1 MKPEKLVMS
10 AFGSYADVVE
20 IDFIKFKEQ
29 GLFLIAG
36 DTGAGKTTIF
46 DAIIFSLYGET
57 SGEYK
62 DSSMLRSQYAKPET
76 PTFVELIFAFQNK
89 RWKVTRNPKYER
101 PAKRGDKMTR
111 EQANAELLCLDEV
124 SFSEDMGSADEMDA
138 SGMMK
143 ASNGK
148 GTSGILV
155 SGYGNVT
162 NYITELL
169 GVTKEQYS
177 QIAMIAQGDF
187 MKLLMASTKQRTE
200 IFREIF
206 HTKLYQSWQ
215 ERLKT
220 ESKALHDAYD
230 DSVKSIVQ
238 YTDGILCK
246 PKSDFFYRIEN
257 MKSQQNRKESGIF
270 VEEWKIILEKLLEED
285 KKEQETIN
293 STLCKLNEEIQEK
306 QLQKNNLELKEKR
319 RKEYTEKQK
328 EQTDVTEKFSQAEEA
343 LQKAQ
348 KDGEELERLTVEI
361 AQADETIKKWEN
373 LERLQ
378 EEKRKT
384 EQLKNAEDSTISETE
399 AKLSRLHLLMEEQ
412 EKELAG
418 IGNPELEQV
427 QLQGKLDK
435 VKSRQVICRELLSLG
450 ELFEK
455 NQQFYQK
462 AKKHYTEMHGKY
474 LEKERNHM
482 QAEELFFRE
491 QAGLLAE
498 SLVTG
503 MPCPVCGSVEHPSP
517 AKASEHAPS
526 REELNAQKHQI
537 QKLFQEVDACSKK
550 VAVEQEKLHGTI
562 SQIRQTARKL
572 EEDISLEN
580 TLVEDTL
587 EENVL
592 SGNITIENIIKE
604 ESGKEDIC
612 AIVLDMHP
620 VQEQFDLLEKSIYS
634 IQNEL
639 CKLKEKQERKQQL
652 EKQLPENRKNQE
664 VYKNAMHVSETKV
677 AGMKAKL
684 EELQLQI
691 EEGRSRVEGESK
703 VEWQSILEGKILR
716 KTQIEQAL
724 MQAKENQAFYRD
736 KEKQLLGIMKVL
748 KEQIEELP
756 DGNLEE
762 SISVL
767 NDLFEKREALTKE
780 KENVGHRLLTN
791 SRILEN
797 IEKRA
802 SVMKEAED
810 KWLMVKSLS
819 NTANGNVSGK
829 DKIYL
834 ETYVQ
839 MTYFDR
845 IIARA
850 NSRFFV
856 MSSGQYDL
864 VRSECGSDQRQNSGF
879 ELNVMDHYSNTLRSV
894 KTLSGGESFL
904 AALCLALGLADE
916 IQQSA
921 GGNALDA
928 MFIDE
933 GFGTL
938 DEEALNHALKAL
950 ADLSDGNRM
959 VGIISHVEALR
970 EKIEKQIVV
979 EKHGVMGSSIRFVG

>member
-1 MKPEKLVMS
+1 MKPEKLVIS

-20 IDFIKFKEQ
+20 IDFKEFKEQ

-46 DAIIFSLYGET
+46 DAVIFALYGET

-62 DSSMLRSQYAKPET
+62 ESSMLRSQYAKPET
-76 PTFVELIFAFQNK
+76 PTFVELIFVYQNK

-111 EQANAELLCLDEV
+111 EQANAELLCLD
-124 SFSEDMGSADEMDA
+124 A
-138 SGMMK
+138 SG
-143 ASNGK
+143 
-148 GTSGILV
+148 IIV

-162 NYITELL
+162 NYVTELL

-215 ERLKT
+215 DRLKT

-230 DSVKSIVQ
+230 DSVKSIMQ

-246 PKSDFFYRIEN
+246 PESDSSYTIEN

-270 VEEWKIILEKLLEED
+270 VEEWKNILEKLLEED
-285 KKEQETIN
+285 KKEQEIIN
-293 STLCKLNEEIQEK
+293 STLCKLNDEIQEK
-306 QLQKNNLELKEKR
+306 QLRRNHLELKEKR
-319 RKEYTEKQK
+319 KKEYTEKQK
-328 EQTDVTEKFSQAEEA
+328 EQADVTEKLSQAEEA
-343 LQKAQ
+343 FQKAQ
-348 KDGEELERLTVEI
+348 RDGEELEQLTVEI

-384 EQLKNAEDSTISETE
+384 EQLKNVEHSIISETE
-399 AKLSRLHLLMEEQ
+399 QKLSRLQLLMEEQ
-412 EKELAG
+412 EKELSG

-435 VKSRQVICRELLSLG
+435 VKSRQTICRELLSLG

-455 NQQFYQK
+455 NQQAYQK
-462 AKKHYTEMHGKY
+462 AKEHYTEMQGEY

-503 MPCPVCGSVEHPSP
+503 MPCPVCGSIEHPCP
-517 AKASEHAPS
+517 ARASEHAPS
-526 REELNAQKHQI
+526 REELNAQKQQI
-537 QKLFQEVDACSKK
+537 QQLFREVDACSKK

-562 SQIRQTARKL
+562 GQIRQTARKL
-572 EEDISLEN
+572 EENISVES
-580 TLVEDTL
+580 TLI
-587 EENVL
+587 ENVL
-592 SGNITIENIIKE
+592 EESISIGNISIENIIKE
-604 ESGKEDIC
+604 ASEKEASEKEASGKEDIC
-612 AIVLDMHP
+612 RIILDMDP
-620 VQEQFDLLEKSIYS
+620 VQEQFNLLEKSIYS

-652 EKQLPENRKNQE
+652 EKLLPENRKNQE
-664 VYKNAMHVSETKV
+664 GYKNAIHVSETK
-677 AGMKAKL
+677 AAAMKAKL
-684 EELQLQI
+684 EALLLRI
-691 EEGRSRVEGESK
+691 EEGKSLVEGESK
-703 VEWQSILEGKILR
+703 AEWQSILEGKILR
-716 KTQIEQAL
+716 KTQMEQAL
-724 MQAKENQAFYRD
+724 KQAKENQAFYRD

-748 KEQIEELP
+748 KEQLEELP

-762 SISVL
+762 SISIL
-767 NDLFEKREALTKE
+767 NDLFEKREVLTKE

-791 SRILEN
+791 TRVLEN

>member
-1 MKPEKLVMS
+1 MKPEKLVIS

-20 IDFIKFKEQ
+20 IDFKEFKEQ

-46 DAIIFSLYGET
+46 DAVIFALYGET

-62 DSSMLRSQYAKPET
+62 ESSMLRSQYAKPET
-76 PTFVELIFAFQNK
+76 PTFVELIFVYQNK

-111 EQANAELLCLDEV
+111 EQANAELLCLD
-124 SFSEDMGSADEMDA
+124 A
-138 SGMMK
+138 SG
-143 ASNGK
+143 
-148 GTSGILV
+148 IIV

-162 NYITELL
+162 NYVTELL

-215 ERLKT
+215 DRLKT

-230 DSVKSIVQ
+230 DSVKSIMQ

-246 PKSDFFYRIEN
+246 PESDSSYTIEN

-270 VEEWKIILEKLLEED
+270 VEEWKNILEKLLEED
-285 KKEQETIN
+285 KKEQEIIN
-293 STLCKLNEEIQEK
+293 STLCKLNDEIQEK
-306 QLQKNNLELKEKR
+306 QLRRNHLELKEKR
-319 RKEYTEKQK
+319 KKEYTEKQK
-328 EQTDVTEKFSQAEEA
+328 EQADVTEKLSQAEEA
-343 LQKAQ
+343 FQKAQ
-348 KDGEELERLTVEI
+348 RDGEELEQLTVEI

-384 EQLKNAEDSTISETE
+384 EQLKNVEHSIISETE
-399 AKLSRLHLLMEEQ
+399 QKLSRLQLLMEEQ
-412 EKELAG
+412 EKELSG

-435 VKSRQVICRELLSLG
+435 VKSRQIICRELLSLG

-455 NQQFYQK
+455 NQQAYQK
-462 AKKHYTEMHGKY
+462 AKEHYTEMHGEY

-503 MPCPVCGSVEHPSP
+503 MPCPVCGSIEHPCP
-517 AKASEHAPS
+517 ARASEHAPS
-526 REELNAQKHQI
+526 REELNAQKQQI
-537 QKLFQEVDACSKK
+537 QQLFREVDACSKK

-562 SQIRQTARKL
+562 GQIRQTARKL
-572 EEDISLEN
+572 EENISVES
-580 TLVEDTL
+580 TLI
-587 EENVL
+587 ENVL
-592 SGNITIENIIKE
+592 EESISIGNISIENIIKE
-604 ESGKEDIC
+604 EAEKEASGKEASEKEASGKEDIC
-612 AIVLDMHP
+612 RIILDMDP
-620 VQEQFDLLEKSIYS
+620 VQEQFNLLEKSIYS

-652 EKQLPENRKNQE
+652 EKLLPENRKNQE
-664 VYKNAMHVSETKV
+664 GYKNAIHVSETK
-677 AGMKAKL
+677 AAAMKAKL
-684 EELQLQI
+684 EELLLRI
-691 EEGRSRVEGESK
+691 EEGKSLVEGESK
-703 VEWQSILEGKILR
+703 AEWQSILEGKILR
-716 KTQIEQAL
+716 KTQMEQAL
-724 MQAKENQAFYRD
+724 KQAKENQAFYRD

-748 KEQIEELP
+748 KEQLEELP

-762 SISVL
+762 SISIL
-767 NDLFEKREALTKE
+767 NDLFEKREVLTKE

-791 SRILEN
+791 SRVLEN

-864 VRSECGSDQRQNSGF
+864 VRSECGSNQRQNSGF

-938 DEEALNHALKAL
+938 DEDALNHALKAL

>member
-1 MKPEKLVMS
+1 
-10 AFGSYADVVE
+10 
-20 IDFIKFKEQ
+20 
-29 GLFLIAG
+29 
-36 DTGAGKTTIF
+36 
-46 DAIIFSLYGET
+46 
-57 SGEYK
+57 
-62 DSSMLRSQYAKPET
+62 MLRSQYAKPET
-76 PTFVELIFAFQNK
+76 PTFVELIFVYQNK

-111 EQANAELLCLDEV
+111 EQANAELLCLD
-124 SFSEDMGSADEMDA
+124 A
-138 SGMMK
+138 SG
-143 ASNGK
+143 
-148 GTSGILV
+148 IIV

-162 NYITELL
+162 NYVTELL

-215 ERLKT
+215 DRLKT

-230 DSVKSIVQ
+230 DSVKSIMQ

-246 PKSDFFYRIEN
+246 PESDSSYTIEN
-257 MKSQQNRKESGIF
+257 MKSQQKRKESGIF
-270 VEEWKIILEKLLEED
+270 VEEWKNILEKLLEED

-293 STLCKLNEEIQEK
+293 STLCKLNDEIQEK
-306 QLQKNNLELKEKR
+306 QLRRNHLELKEKR
-319 RKEYTEKQK
+319 KKEYTEKQK
-328 EQTDVTEKFSQAEEA
+328 EQADVTEKLSQAEEA
-343 LQKAQ
+343 FQKAQ
-348 KDGEELERLTVEI
+348 RDGEELEQLTVEI

-384 EQLKNAEDSTISETE
+384 EQLKNVEHSIISETE
-399 AKLSRLHLLMEEQ
+399 QKLSRLQLLMEEQ
-412 EKELAG
+412 EKELSG

-435 VKSRQVICRELLSLG
+435 VKSRQIICRELLSLG

-455 NQQFYQK
+455 NQQAYQK
-462 AKKHYTEMHGKY
+462 AKEHYTEMQGEY

-503 MPCPVCGSVEHPSP
+503 MPCPVCGSIEHPCP
-517 AKASEHAPS
+517 ARASEHAPS
-526 REELNAQKHQI
+526 REELNAQKQQI
-537 QKLFQEVDACSKK
+537 QQLFREVDACSKK

-562 SQIRQTARKL
+562 GQIRQTARKL
-572 EEDISLEN
+572 EENISVES
-580 TLVEDTL
+580 TLIEDVL
-587 EENVL
+587 EE
-592 SGNITIENIIKE
+592 SISIGNISIENIIKE
-604 ESGKEDIC
+604 ASEKEASEKEASGKEDIC
-612 AIVLDMHP
+612 RIILDMDP
-620 VQEQFDLLEKSIYS
+620 VQEQFNLLEKSIYS

-652 EKQLPENRKNQE
+652 EKQQPENRKNQE
-664 VYKNAMHVSETKV
+664 VYKNALHVSETKV
-677 AGMKAKL
+677 AAMKAKL
-684 EELQLQI
+684 EELQFQI
-691 EEGRSRVEGESK
+691 EEGRSRIEGESK
-703 VEWQSILEGKILR
+703 AEWQSILEGKILR
-716 KTQIEQAL
+716 KTRMEQAL
-724 MQAKENQAFYRD
+724 KQAKENQAFYRD

-748 KEQIEELP
+748 KEQLEELP

-762 SISVL
+762 SISIL
-767 NDLFEKREALTKE
+767 NDLFEKREAFTKE

-791 SRILEN
+791 SRVLEN

-938 DEEALNHALKAL
+938 DEDALNHALKAL

>member
-1 MKPEKLVMS
+1 MKPEKLVIS

-20 IDFIKFKEQ
+20 IDFKEFKEQ

-46 DAIIFSLYGET
+46 DAVIFALYGET

-62 DSSMLRSQYAKPET
+62 ESSMLRSQYAKPET
-76 PTFVELIFAFQNK
+76 PTFVELIFVYQNK

-111 EQANAELLCLDEV
+111 EQANAELLCLD
-124 SFSEDMGSADEMDA
+124 A
-138 SGMMK
+138 SG
-143 ASNGK
+143 
-148 GTSGILV
+148 IIV

-162 NYITELL
+162 NYVTELL

-215 ERLKT
+215 DRLKT

-230 DSVKSIVQ
+230 DSVKSIMQ

-246 PKSDFFYRIEN
+246 PESDSSYTIEN

-270 VEEWKIILEKLLEED
+270 VEEWKNILEKLLEED
-285 KKEQETIN
+285 KKEQEIIN
-293 STLCKLNEEIQEK
+293 STLCKLNDEIQEK
-306 QLQKNNLELKEKR
+306 QLRRNHLELKEKR
-319 RKEYTEKQK
+319 KKEYTEKQK
-328 EQTDVTEKFSQAEEA
+328 EQADVTEKLSQAEEA
-343 LQKAQ
+343 FQKAQ
-348 KDGEELERLTVEI
+348 RDGEELEQLTVEI

-384 EQLKNAEDSTISETE
+384 EQLKNVEHSIISETE
-399 AKLSRLHLLMEEQ
+399 QKLSRLQLLMEEQ
-412 EKELAG
+412 EKELSG

-435 VKSRQVICRELLSLG
+435 VKSRQIICRELLSLG

-455 NQQFYQK
+455 NQQAYQK
-462 AKKHYTEMHGKY
+462 AKEHYTEMQGEY

-503 MPCPVCGSVEHPSP
+503 MPCPVCGSIEHPCP
-517 AKASEHAPS
+517 ARASEHAPS
-526 REELNAQKHQI
+526 REELNAQKQQI
-537 QKLFQEVDACSKK
+537 QQLFREVDACSKK

-562 SQIRQTARKL
+562 GQIRQTARKL
-572 EEDISLEN
+572 EENISVES
-580 TLVEDTL
+580 TLI
-587 EENVL
+587 ENVL
-592 SGNITIENIIKE
+592 EESISIGNISIENIIKE
-604 ESGKEDIC
+604 ASEKEASGKEDIC
-612 AIVLDMHP
+612 RIILDMDP
-620 VQEQFDLLEKSIYS
+620 VQEQFNLLEKSIYS

-652 EKQLPENRKNQE
+652 EKLLPENRKNQE
-664 VYKNAMHVSETKV
+664 GYKNAIHVSETKV
-677 AGMKAKL
+677 AAMKAKL
-684 EELQLQI
+684 EELQFQI
-691 EEGRSRVEGESK
+691 EEGRSRIEGESK
-703 VEWQSILEGKILR
+703 AEWQSILEGKILR
-716 KTQIEQAL
+716 KTQMEQAL
-724 MQAKENQAFYRD
+724 KQAKENQAFYRD

-748 KEQIEELP
+748 KEQLEELP

-762 SISVL
+762 SISIL
-767 NDLFEKREALTKE
+767 NDLFEKREVLTKE

-791 SRILEN
+791 TRVLEN

-938 DEEALNHALKAL
+938 DEDALNHALKAL

>member
-20 IDFIKFKEQ
+20 IDFKNWKEH
-29 GLFLIAG
+29 GLFLITG

-46 DAIIFSLYGET
+46 DAIIFALYGET

-62 DSSMLRSQYAKPET
+62 ESNMLRSQYAKPET
-76 PTFVELIFAFQNK
+76 PTFVELTFTYQNK
-89 RWKVTRNPKYER
+89 RWKLIRNPKYER

-111 EQANAELLCLDEV
+111 EQANADLISLDEM
-124 SFSEDMGSADEMDA
+124 SGFGGMEIADEKAA
-138 SGMMK
+138 SGIIV
-143 ASNGK
+143 
-148 GTSGILV
+148 T
-155 SGYGNVT
+155 GYGNVT
-162 NYITELL
+162 SYITNLL
-169 GVTKEQYS
+169 GLTKNQYS

-187 MKLLMASTKQRTE
+187 MKLLMASTKQRTD

-206 HTKLYQSWQ
+206 HTKLYQNWQ
-215 ERLKT
+215 DRLKT
-220 ESKALHDAYD
+220 ESKELHDAYD
-230 DSVKSIVQ
+230 DCVKSIAQ

-246 PKSDFFYRIEN
+246 SESNSFYIIEN

-270 VEEWKIILEKLLEED
+270 VEEWKTVLEKLIEED
-285 KKEQETIN
+285 KKEQETIHL
-293 STLCKLNEEIQEK
+293 TLCKLEEEIQEK
-306 QLQKNNLELKEKR
+306 QQQKNNFELKEKR
-319 RKEYTEKQK
+319 QKEYLEKQRELADITEKL
-328 EQTDVTEKFSQAEEA
+328 SRAEEA
-343 LQKAQ
+343 LQRAQ
-348 KDGEELERLTVEI
+348 KDGEELEQLTVEI

-384 EQLKNAEDSTISETE
+384 ELLESTEDSNLLETKQ
-399 AKLSRLHLLMEEQ
+399 KLLRLQVLVDEQ
-412 EKELAG
+412 EKELSG

-427 QLQGKLDK
+427 QLQGKLEK
-435 VKSRQVICRELLSLG
+435 LRNSQSTCKELLNLG
-450 ELFEK
+450 AL
-455 NQQFYQK
+455 
-462 AKKHYTEMHGKY
+462 
-474 LEKERNHM
+474 LEKMQQTYETAKTQYADKQRAYQEREKSHI

-503 MPCPVCGSVEHPSP
+503 KPCPVCGSLEHPCP

-526 REELNAQKHQI
+526 REELNAQKKQI
-537 QKLFQEVDACSKK
+537 QQMFQEVDRFSK
-550 VAVEQEKLHGTI
+550 AVTVEKEKLSGTI
-562 SQIRQTARKL
+562 SQIRQTAQKL
-572 EEDISLEN
+572 EENISL
-580 TLVEDTL
+580 DSAFD
-587 EENVL
+587 ENV
-592 SGNITIENIIKE
+592 I
-604 ESGKEDIC
+604 
-612 AIVLDMHP
+612 DMQP
-620 VQEQFDLLEKSIYS
+620 VQKQFDLLEQRIYS
-634 IQNEL
+634 IQNTL
-639 CKLKEKQERKQQL
+639 CKLKEKVEIKRQL
-652 EKQLPENRKNQE
+652 ERELPENRKNQE
-664 VYKNAMHVSETKV
+664 TCQNAMHVSETRL
-677 AGMKAKL
+677 AAMKAKI

-691 EEGRSRVEGESK
+691 EEGKSRVAGESK
-703 VEWQSILEGKILR
+703 EEWQSLLGEKKRR
-716 KTQIEQAL
+716 KTQMEQAL
-724 MQAKENQAFYRD
+724 KQAKENQALCRD
-736 KEKQLLGIMKVL
+736 KEKQLSGILKIL

-756 DGNLEE
+756 EGNPEE
-762 SISVL
+762 LVPIL
-767 NDLFEKREALTKE
+767 DNLFEQRDILTKE
-780 KENVGHRLLTN
+780 KENAGHRLLTN
-791 SRILEN
+791 KRIWEN

-802 SVMKEAED
+802 SVMKEAEN

-879 ELNVMDHYSNTLRSV
+879 ELNVKDHYSNTIRSV
-894 KTLSGGESFL
+894 RTLSGGESFL

-916 IQQSA
+916 IQQAA

-938 DEEALNHALKAL
+938 DDEALNHALRAL
-950 ADLSDGNRM
+950 SDLSDGNRL

-970 EKIEKQIVV
+970 EKIEKQIIV
-979 EKHGVMGSSIRFVG
+979 EKHGVMGSSVRFMG

>member
-1 MKPEKLVMS
+1 MKPEKLVIS

-20 IDFIKFKEQ
+20 IDFKEFKEQ

-46 DAIIFSLYGET
+46 DAVIFALYGET

-62 DSSMLRSQYAKPET
+62 ESSMLRSQYAKPET
-76 PTFVELIFAFQNK
+76 PTFVELIFVYQNK

-111 EQANAELLCLDEV
+111 EQANAELLCLD
-124 SFSEDMGSADEMDA
+124 A
-138 SGMMK
+138 SG
-143 ASNGK
+143 
-148 GTSGILV
+148 IIV

-162 NYITELL
+162 NYVAELL

-215 ERLKT
+215 DRLKT

-230 DSVKSIVQ
+230 DSVKSIMQ

-246 PKSDFFYRIEN
+246 PESDSSYTIEN

-270 VEEWKIILEKLLEED
+270 VEEWKNILEKLLEED
-285 KKEQETIN
+285 KKEQEIIN
-293 STLCKLNEEIQEK
+293 STLCKLNDEIQEK
-306 QLQKNNLELKEKR
+306 QLRRNHLELKEKR
-319 RKEYTEKQK
+319 KKEYTEKQK
-328 EQTDVTEKFSQAEEA
+328 EQADVTEKLSQAEEA
-343 LQKAQ
+343 FQKAQ
-348 KDGEELERLTVEI
+348 RDGEELEQLTVEI

-384 EQLKNAEDSTISETE
+384 EQLKNVEHSIISETE
-399 AKLSRLHLLMEEQ
+399 QKLSRLQLLMEEQ
-412 EKELAG
+412 EKELSG

-435 VKSRQVICRELLSLG
+435 VKSRQIICRELLSLG

-455 NQQFYQK
+455 NQQAYQK
-462 AKKHYTEMHGKY
+462 AKEHYTEMQGEY

-503 MPCPVCGSVEHPSP
+503 MPCPVCGSIEHPCP
-517 AKASEHAPS
+517 ARASEHAPS
-526 REELNAQKHQI
+526 REELNAQKQQI
-537 QKLFQEVDACSKK
+537 QQLFREVDACSKK

-562 SQIRQTARKL
+562 GQIRQTARKL
-572 EEDISLEN
+572 EENISVES
-580 TLVEDTL
+580 TLI
-587 EENVL
+587 ENVL
-592 SGNITIENIIKE
+592 EESISIGNISIENIIKE
-604 ESGKEDIC
+604 ASEKEASEKEASGKEDIC
-612 AIVLDMHP
+612 RIILDMDP
-620 VQEQFDLLEKSIYS
+620 VQEQFNLLEKSIYS

-652 EKQLPENRKNQE
+652 EKQQPENRKNQE
-664 VYKNAMHVSETKV
+664 VYKNALHVSETKV
-677 AGMKAKL
+677 AAMKAKL
-684 EELQLQI
+684 EELQFQI
-691 EEGRSRVEGESK
+691 EEGRSRIEGESK
-703 VEWQSILEGKILR
+703 AEWQSILEGKILR
-716 KTQIEQAL
+716 KTQMEQAL
-724 MQAKENQAFYRD
+724 KQAKENQAFYRD

-748 KEQIEELP
+748 KEQLEELP

-762 SISVL
+762 SISIL
-767 NDLFEKREALTKE
+767 NDLFEKREVLTKE

-791 SRILEN
+791 SRVLEN

>member
-1 MKPEKLVMS
+1 MKPEKLVIS

-20 IDFIKFKEQ
+20 IDFKEFKEQ

-46 DAIIFSLYGET
+46 DAVIFALYGET

-62 DSSMLRSQYAKPET
+62 ESSMLRSQYAKPET
-76 PTFVELIFAFQNK
+76 PTFVELIFVYQNK

-111 EQANAELLCLDEV
+111 EQANAELLCLD
-124 SFSEDMGSADEMDA
+124 A
-138 SGMMK
+138 SG
-143 ASNGK
+143 
-148 GTSGILV
+148 IIV

-162 NYITELL
+162 NYVTELL

-215 ERLKT
+215 DRLKT

-230 DSVKSIVQ
+230 DSVKSIMQ

-246 PKSDFFYRIEN
+246 PESDSSYTIEN
-257 MKSQQNRKESGIF
+257 MKSQQKRKESGIF
-270 VEEWKIILEKLLEED
+270 VEEWKNILEKLLEED

-293 STLCKLNEEIQEK
+293 STLCKLNDEIQEK
-306 QLQKNNLELKEKR
+306 QLRRNHLELKEKR
-319 RKEYTEKQK
+319 KKEYTEKQK
-328 EQTDVTEKFSQAEEA
+328 EQADVTEKLSQAEEA
-343 LQKAQ
+343 FQKAQ
-348 KDGEELERLTVEI
+348 RDGEELEQLTVEI

-384 EQLKNAEDSTISETE
+384 EQLKNVEHSIISETE
-399 AKLSRLHLLMEEQ
+399 QKLSRLQLLMEEQ
-412 EKELAG
+412 EKELSG

-435 VKSRQVICRELLSLG
+435 VKSRQTICRELLSLG

-455 NQQFYQK
+455 NQQAYQK
-462 AKKHYTEMHGKY
+462 AKEHYTEMQGEY

-503 MPCPVCGSVEHPSP
+503 MPCPVCGSIEHPCP
-517 AKASEHAPS
+517 ARASEHAPS
-526 REELNAQKHQI
+526 REELNAQKQQI
-537 QKLFQEVDACSKK
+537 QQLFREVDACSKK

-562 SQIRQTARKL
+562 GQIRQTARKL
-572 EEDISLEN
+572 EENISVES
-580 TLVEDTL
+580 TLI
-587 EENVL
+587 ENVL
-592 SGNITIENIIKE
+592 EESISIGNISIENIIKE
-604 ESGKEDIC
+604 ASEKEASGKEASEKEASGKEDIC
-612 AIVLDMHP
+612 RIILDMDP
-620 VQEQFDLLEKSIYS
+620 VQEQFNLLEKSIYS
-634 IQNEL
+634 IQKEL

-652 EKQLPENRKNQE
+652 EKQQPENRKNQE
-664 VYKNAMHVSETKV
+664 VYKNAIHVSETK
-677 AGMKAKL
+677 AAAMKAKL
-684 EELQLQI
+684 EALLLRI
-691 EEGRSRVEGESK
+691 EEGKSLVEGESK
-703 VEWQSILEGKILR
+703 AEWQSILEGKILR
-716 KTQIEQAL
+716 KTRMEQAL
-724 MQAKENQAFYRD
+724 KQAKENQAFYRD

-762 SISVL
+762 SISIL
-767 NDLFEKREALTKE
+767 NDLFEKREVLTKE

-791 SRILEN
+791 SRVLEN

>member
-1 MKPEKLVMS
+1 M
-10 AFGSYADVVE
+10 
-20 IDFIKFKEQ
+20 
-29 GLFLIAG
+29 
-36 DTGAGKTTIF
+36 
-46 DAIIFSLYGET
+46 
-57 SGEYK
+57 
-62 DSSMLRSQYAKPET
+62 
-76 PTFVELIFAFQNK
+76 
-89 RWKVTRNPKYER
+89 
-101 PAKRGDKMTR
+101 
-111 EQANAELLCLDEV
+111 
-124 SFSEDMGSADEMDA
+124 
-138 SGMMK
+138 
-143 ASNGK
+143 
-148 GTSGILV
+148 
-155 SGYGNVT
+155 
-162 NYITELL
+162 
-169 GVTKEQYS
+169 
-177 QIAMIAQGDF
+177 
-187 MKLLMASTKQRTE
+187 
-200 IFREIF
+200 
-206 HTKLYQSWQ
+206 
-215 ERLKT
+215 
-220 ESKALHDAYD
+220 
-230 DSVKSIVQ
+230 
-238 YTDGILCK
+238 
-246 PKSDFFYRIEN
+246 
-257 MKSQQNRKESGIF
+257 
-270 VEEWKIILEKLLEED
+270 LEED
-285 KKEQETIN
+285 KKEQEIIN
-293 STLCKLNEEIQEK
+293 STLCKLNDEIQEK
-306 QLQKNNLELKEKR
+306 QLRRNHLELKEKR
-319 RKEYTEKQK
+319 KKEYTEKQK
-328 EQTDVTEKFSQAEEA
+328 EQADVTEKLFQAEEA
-343 LQKAQ
+343 FQKAQ
-348 KDGEELERLTVEI
+348 RDGEELEQLTVEI

-384 EQLKNAEDSTISETE
+384 EQLKNVEHSIISETE
-399 AKLSRLHLLMEEQ
+399 QKLSRLQLLMEEQ
-412 EKELAG
+412 EKELSG

-435 VKSRQVICRELLSLG
+435 VKSRQTICRELLSLG

-455 NQQFYQK
+455 NQQAYQK
-462 AKKHYTEMHGKY
+462 AKEHYTEMQGEY

-503 MPCPVCGSVEHPSP
+503 MPCPVCGSIEHPCP
-517 AKASEHAPS
+517 ARASEHAPS
-526 REELNAQKHQI
+526 REELNAQKQQI
-537 QKLFQEVDACSKK
+537 QQLFWEVDACSKK

-562 SQIRQTARKL
+562 GQIRQTARKL
-572 EEDISLEN
+572 EENISVES
-580 TLVEDTL
+580 TLI
-587 EENVL
+587 ENVL
-592 SGNITIENIIKE
+592 EESISIGNISIENIIKE
-604 ESGKEDIC
+604 EAEKEASGKEDIC
-612 AIVLDMHP
+612 RIILDMDP
-620 VQEQFDLLEKSIYS
+620 VQEQFNLLEKSIYS

-652 EKQLPENRKNQE
+652 EKLLPENRKNQE
-664 VYKNAMHVSETKV
+664 GYKNAIHVSEPKV
-677 AGMKAKL
+677 AAMKAKL
-684 EELQLQI
+684 EELLLRI
-691 EEGRSRVEGESK
+691 EEGKSLVEGESK
-703 VEWQSILEGKILR
+703 AEWQSILEGKILR
-716 KTQIEQAL
+716 KTRMEQAL
-724 MQAKENQAFYRD
+724 KQAKENQAFYRD

-748 KEQIEELP
+748 KEQLEELP

-762 SISVL
+762 SISIL
-767 NDLFEKREALTKE
+767 NDLFEKREVLTKE

-791 SRILEN
+791 SRVLEN

-938 DEEALNHALKAL
+938 DEDALNHALKAL

>member
-1 MKPEKLVMS
+1 MKPEKLVIS

-20 IDFIKFKEQ
+20 IDFKEFKGQ

-46 DAIIFSLYGET
+46 DAVIFALYGET

-62 DSSMLRSQYAKPET
+62 ESSMLRSQYAKPET
-76 PTFVELIFAFQNK
+76 PTFVELIFVYQNK

-111 EQANAELLCLDEV
+111 EQANAELLCLD
-124 SFSEDMGSADEMDA
+124 A
-138 SGMMK
+138 SG
-143 ASNGK
+143 
-148 GTSGILV
+148 IIV

-162 NYITELL
+162 NYVTELL
-169 GVTKEQYS
+169 GVTREQYS

-215 ERLKT
+215 DRLKT

-246 PKSDFFYRIEN
+246 PESNSFYTIEN

-270 VEEWKIILEKLLEED
+270 VEEWKNILEKLLEED

-293 STLCKLNEEIQEK
+293 STLCKLNDEIQEK
-306 QLQKNNLELKEKR
+306 QLRRNHLELKEKR
-319 RKEYTEKQK
+319 KKEYTEKQK
-328 EQTDVTEKFSQAEEA
+328 EQADVTEKLSQVEEA
-343 LQKAQ
+343 FQKAQ
-348 KDGEELERLTVEI
+348 SDGEELEQLTVEI

-384 EQLKNAEDSTISETE
+384 EQLKNVEHSIISETE
-399 AKLSRLHLLMEEQ
+399 QKLSRLQLLMEEQ
-412 EKELAG
+412 EKELSG

-435 VKSRQVICRELLSLG
+435 VKSRQIICRELLSLG

-455 NQQFYQK
+455 NQQAYQK
-462 AKKHYTEMHGKY
+462 AKEHYTEMQGEY

-503 MPCPVCGSVEHPSP
+503 MPCPVCGSIEHPCP
-517 AKASEHAPS
+517 ARASEHAPS
-526 REELNAQKHQI
+526 REELNAQKQQI
-537 QKLFQEVDACSKK
+537 QQLFREVDACSKK

-562 SQIRQTARKL
+562 GQIRQTARKL
-572 EEDISLEN
+572 EENISVES
-580 TLVEDTL
+580 TLI
-587 EENVL
+587 ENVL
-592 SGNITIENIIKE
+592 EESISIGNISKENIIKE
-604 ESGKEDIC
+604 ASENEASENEESGKEASGKKDIC
-612 AIVLDMHP
+612 RIILDMDP
-620 VQEQFDLLEKSIYS
+620 VQEQFNLLEKSIYS

-652 EKQLPENRKNQE
+652 EKQQPENRKNQE
-664 VYKNAMHVSETKV
+664 VYKNALHVSETKL
-677 AGMKAKL
+677 AAMKAKL
-684 EELQLQI
+684 EELLLRI
-691 EEGRSRVEGESK
+691 EEGKSLVEGESK
-703 VEWQSILEGKILR
+703 AEWQSILEGKILR
-716 KTQIEQAL
+716 KTQMEQAL
-724 MQAKENQAFYRD
+724 KQAKENQAFYRD

-762 SISVL
+762 SISIL
-767 NDLFEKREALTKE
+767 NDLFEKREVLTKE

-791 SRILEN
+791 SRVLEN

>member
-1 MKPEKLVMS
+1 MKPEKLVIS

-20 IDFIKFKEQ
+20 IDFKEFKEQ

-46 DAIIFSLYGET
+46 DAIIFALYGET

-76 PTFVELIFAFQNK
+76 PTFVELIFAYQNK

-111 EQANAELLCLDEV
+111 EQANAELLCLD
-124 SFSEDMGSADEMDA
+124 A
-138 SGMMK
+138 SG
-143 ASNGK
+143 
-148 GTSGILV
+148 IIV

-162 NYITELL
+162 NYVTELL

-215 ERLKT
+215 DRLKT

-230 DSVKSIVQ
+230 DSVKSIMQ

-246 PKSDFFYRIEN
+246 PESDSSYTIEN

-270 VEEWKIILEKLLEED
+270 VEEWKNILEKLLEED
-285 KKEQETIN
+285 KKEQEIIN
-293 STLCKLNEEIQEK
+293 STLCKLNDEIQEK
-306 QLQKNNLELKEKR
+306 QLRRNHLELKEKR
-319 RKEYTEKQK
+319 KKEYTEKQK
-328 EQTDVTEKFSQAEEA
+328 EQADVTEKLSQAEEA
-343 LQKAQ
+343 FQKAQ
-348 KDGEELERLTVEI
+348 RDGEELEQLTVEI

-384 EQLKNAEDSTISETE
+384 EQLKNVEHSIISETE
-399 AKLSRLHLLMEEQ
+399 QKLSRLQLLMEEQ
-412 EKELAG
+412 EKELSG

-435 VKSRQVICRELLSLG
+435 VKSRQIICRELLSLG

-455 NQQFYQK
+455 NQQAYQK
-462 AKKHYTEMHGKY
+462 AKEHYTEMQGEY

-503 MPCPVCGSVEHPSP
+503 MPCPVCGSIEHPCP
-517 AKASEHAPS
+517 ARASEHAPS
-526 REELNAQKHQI
+526 REELNAQKQQI
-537 QKLFQEVDACSKK
+537 QQLFREVDACSKK

-562 SQIRQTARKL
+562 GQIRQTARKL
-572 EEDISLEN
+572 EENISVES
-580 TLVEDTL
+580 TLI
-587 EENVL
+587 ENVL
-592 SGNITIENIIKE
+592 EESISIGNISIENIIKE
-604 ESGKEDIC
+604 EAEKEASGKEASGKEDIC
-612 AIVLDMHP
+612 RIILDMDP
-620 VQEQFDLLEKSIYS
+620 VQEQFNLLEKSIYS
-634 IQNEL
+634 IQKEL

-652 EKQLPENRKNQE
+652 EKLLPENRKNQE
-664 VYKNAMHVSETKV
+664 GYKNAIHVSETKV
-677 AGMKAKL
+677 AAMKAKL
-684 EELQLQI
+684 EELLLRI
-691 EEGRSRVEGESK
+691 EEGKSLVEGESK
-703 VEWQSILEGKILR
+703 AEWQSILEGKILR
-716 KTQIEQAL
+716 KTQMEQAL
-724 MQAKENQAFYRD
+724 KQAKENQAFYRD

-762 SISVL
+762 SISIL
-767 NDLFEKREALTKE
+767 NDLFEKREVLTKE

-791 SRILEN
+791 TRVLEN

>member
-1 MKPEKLVMS
+1 MKPEKLVIS

-20 IDFIKFKEQ
+20 IDFKEFKEQ

-46 DAIIFSLYGET
+46 DAVIFALYGET

-62 DSSMLRSQYAKPET
+62 ESSMLRSQYAKPET
-76 PTFVELIFAFQNK
+76 PTFVELIFVYQNK

-111 EQANAELLCLDEV
+111 EQANAELLCLD
-124 SFSEDMGSADEMDA
+124 
-138 SGMMK
+138 
-143 ASNGK
+143 
-148 GTSGILV
+148 TSGILV

-215 ERLKT
+215 DRLKT

-230 DSVKSIVQ
+230 DSVKSIMQ

-246 PKSDFFYRIEN
+246 PESDYFITIEN
-257 MKSQQNRKESGIF
+257 MMSQQSRKESGIF
-270 VEEWKIILEKLLEED
+270 VEEWQNILEKLLEED

-306 QLQKNNLELKEKR
+306 QLRKNSLELKEKR
-319 RKEYTEKQK
+319 KKEYTEKQK
-328 EQTDVTEKFSQAEEA
+328 EQTDIAEKLSRAEET

-384 EQLKNAEDSTISETE
+384 EQLKNVEHSIISETE
-399 AKLSRLHLLMEEQ
+399 QKLSRLQLLMEEQ
-412 EKELAG
+412 EKELSG

-435 VKSRQVICRELLSLG
+435 VKSRQIICRELLSLG

-455 NQQFYQK
+455 NQQAYQK
-462 AKKHYTEMHGKY
+462 AKEHYTEMQGEY

-503 MPCPVCGSVEHPSP
+503 MPCPVCGSIEHPCP
-517 AKASEHAPS
+517 ARASEHAPS
-526 REELNAQKHQI
+526 REELNAQKQQI
-537 QKLFQEVDACSKK
+537 QQLFREVDACSKK

-562 SQIRQTARKL
+562 GQIRQTARKL
-572 EEDISLEN
+572 EENISVES
-580 TLVEDTL
+580 TLI
-587 EENVL
+587 ENVL
-592 SGNITIENIIKE
+592 EESISIGNISIENIIKE
-604 ESGKEDIC
+604 ASEKEASEKEASGKEDIC
-612 AIVLDMHP
+612 RIILDMDP
-620 VQEQFDLLEKSIYS
+620 VQEQFNLLEKSIYS

-639 CKLKEKQERKQQL
+639 CKLKERQERKQQL
-652 EKQLPENRKNQE
+652 EKLLPENRKNQE
-664 VYKNAMHVSETKV
+664 GYKNAIHVSETKV
-677 AGMKAKL
+677 AAMKAKL
-684 EELQLQI
+684 EELLLRI
-691 EEGRSRVEGESK
+691 EEGKSLVEGESK
-703 VEWQSILEGKILR
+703 AEWQSILEGKILR
-716 KTQIEQAL
+716 KTQMEQAL
-724 MQAKENQAFYRD
+724 KQAKENQAFYRD

-762 SISVL
+762 SISIL
-767 NDLFEKREALTKE
+767 NDLFEKREVLTKE

-791 SRILEN
+791 SRVLEN

-938 DEEALNHALKAL
+938 DEDALNHALKAL

>member
-1 MKPEKLVMS
+1 MKPEKLVIS

-20 IDFIKFKEQ
+20 IDFKEFKEQ

-46 DAIIFSLYGET
+46 DAVIFALYGET

-62 DSSMLRSQYAKPET
+62 ESSMLRSQYAKPET
-76 PTFVELIFAFQNK
+76 PTFVELIFAYQNK

-111 EQANAELLCLDEV
+111 EQANAELLCLD
-124 SFSEDMGSADEMDA
+124 
-138 SGMMK
+138 
-143 ASNGK
+143 
-148 GTSGILV
+148 TSGILV

-215 ERLKT
+215 DGLKT
-220 ESKALHDAYD
+220 ESKVLHDAYD

-246 PKSDFFYRIEN
+246 PESDSFYRIEN
-257 MKSQQNRKESGIF
+257 MKSQQSRKESGIF
-270 VEEWKIILEKLLEED
+270 VEEWQNILEKLLEED

-306 QLQKNNLELKEKR
+306 QLRKNSLELKEKR
-319 RKEYTEKQK
+319 KKEYTEKQK
-328 EQTDVTEKFSQAEEA
+328 EQTDIAEKLSRAEET

-384 EQLKNAEDSTISETE
+384 EQLKNAEDSIISDTE
-399 AKLSRLHLLMEEQ
+399 EKLSRLQILIEEQ
-412 EKELAG
+412 EKELSG

-435 VKSRQVICRELLSLG
+435 VRSRQVTCRELLSLG

-455 NQQFYQK
+455 NQQSYQK
-462 AKKHYTEMHGKY
+462 AKEHYTEMHGKY
-474 LEKERNHM
+474 LEKERDHM

-503 MPCPVCGSVEHPSP
+503 MPCPVCGSIEHPCP
-517 AKASEHAPS
+517 ARASEHAPS
-526 REELNAQKHQI
+526 REELNAQKQQI
-537 QKLFQEVDACSKK
+537 QQLFQEVDACSKK

-562 SQIRQTARKL
+562 DQIRQTARKL
-572 EEDISLEN
+572 EENISVES
-580 TLVEDTL
+580 TLI
-587 EENVL
+587 ENVL
-592 SGNITIENIIKE
+592 EESISIGNISKENIIKE
-604 ESGKEDIC
+604 ASENEASENEASGKKDIC
-612 AIVLDMHP
+612 RIILDMDP
-620 VQEQFDLLEKSIYS
+620 VQEQFNLLEKSIYS
-634 IQNEL
+634 IQKEL

-652 EKQLPENRKNQE
+652 EKLLPENRKNQE
-664 VYKNAMHVSETKV
+664 GYKNAIHVSETKV
-677 AGMKAKL
+677 AAMKAKL
-684 EELQLQI
+684 EELLLRI
-691 EEGRSRVEGESK
+691 EEGKSLVEGESK
-703 VEWQSILEGKILR
+703 AEWQSILEGKILR
-716 KTQIEQAL
+716 KTQMEQAL
-724 MQAKENQAFYRD
+724 KQAKENQAFYRD

-762 SISVL
+762 SISIL
-767 NDLFEKREALTKE
+767 NDLFEKREVLTKE

-791 SRILEN
+791 SRVLEN

>member
-1 MKPEKLVMS
+1 MKPEKLVIS

-20 IDFIKFKEQ
+20 IDFKEFKEQ

-46 DAIIFSLYGET
+46 DAVIFALYGET

-62 DSSMLRSQYAKPET
+62 ESSMLRSQYAKPET
-76 PTFVELIFAFQNK
+76 PTFVELIFVYQNK

-111 EQANAELLCLDEV
+111 AQANAELLCLD
-124 SFSEDMGSADEMDA
+124 A
-138 SGMMK
+138 SG
-143 ASNGK
+143 
-148 GTSGILV
+148 IIV

-162 NYITELL
+162 NYVTELL

-215 ERLKT
+215 DRLKT

-230 DSVKSIVQ
+230 DSVKSIMQ

-246 PKSDFFYRIEN
+246 PESDSSYTIEN

-270 VEEWKIILEKLLEED
+270 VEEWKNILEKLLEED
-285 KKEQETIN
+285 KKEQEIIN
-293 STLCKLNEEIQEK
+293 STLCKLNDEIQEK
-306 QLQKNNLELKEKR
+306 QLRRNHLELKEKR
-319 RKEYTEKQK
+319 KKEYTEKQK
-328 EQTDVTEKFSQAEEA
+328 EQADVTEKLSQAEEA
-343 LQKAQ
+343 FQKAQ
-348 KDGEELERLTVEI
+348 RDGEELEQLTVEI

-384 EQLKNAEDSTISETE
+384 EQLKNVEHSIISETE
-399 AKLSRLHLLMEEQ
+399 QKLSRLQLLMEEQ
-412 EKELAG
+412 EKELSG

-435 VKSRQVICRELLSLG
+435 VKSRQIICRELLSLG

-455 NQQFYQK
+455 NQQAYQK
-462 AKKHYTEMHGKY
+462 AKEHYTEMQGEY

-503 MPCPVCGSVEHPSP
+503 MPCPVCGSIEHPCP
-517 AKASEHAPS
+517 ARASEHAPS
-526 REELNAQKHQI
+526 REELNAQKQQI
-537 QKLFQEVDACSKK
+537 QQLFREVDACSKK

-562 SQIRQTARKL
+562 GQIRQTARKL
-572 EEDISLEN
+572 EENISVES
-580 TLVEDTL
+580 TLI
-587 EENVL
+587 ENVL
-592 SGNITIENIIKE
+592 EESISIGNISIENIIKE
-604 ESGKEDIC
+604 ASEKEASEKEASGKEDIC
-612 AIVLDMHP
+612 RIILDMDP
-620 VQEQFDLLEKSIYS
+620 VQEQFNLLEKSIYS

-652 EKQLPENRKNQE
+652 EKQQPENRKNQE
-664 VYKNAMHVSETKV
+664 VYKNALHVSETKV
-677 AGMKAKL
+677 AAMKAKL
-684 EELQLQI
+684 EELQFQI
-691 EEGRSRVEGESK
+691 EEGRSRIEGESK
-703 VEWQSILEGKILR
+703 AEWQSILEGKILR
-716 KTQIEQAL
+716 KTQMEQAL
-724 MQAKENQAFYRD
+724 KQAKENQAFYRD

-748 KEQIEELP
+748 KEQLEELP

-762 SISVL
+762 SISIL
-767 NDLFEKREALTKE
+767 NDLFEKREAFTKE

-791 SRILEN
+791 SRVLEN

-938 DEEALNHALKAL
+938 DEDALNHALKAL

>member
-20 IDFIKFKEQ
+20 IDFKEFKEQ

-46 DAIIFSLYGET
+46 DAIIFALYGET

-76 PTFVELIFAFQNK
+76 PTFVELIFAYQNK

-111 EQANAELLCLDEV
+111 EQANAELLCLD
-124 SFSEDMGSADEMDA
+124 A
-138 SGMMK
+138 SG
-143 ASNGK
+143 
-148 GTSGILV
+148 IIV

-162 NYITELL
+162 NYVIELL

-215 ERLKT
+215 DRLKT

-230 DSVKSIVQ
+230 DSVKSIMQ

-246 PKSDFFYRIEN
+246 PESDYFIRIEN
-257 MKSQQNRKESGIF
+257 MMSQQSRKESGIF
-270 VEEWKIILEKLLEED
+270 VEEWQNILEKLLEED

-306 QLQKNNLELKEKR
+306 QLRKNSLELKEKR
-319 RKEYTEKQK
+319 KKEYTEKQK
-328 EQTDVTEKFSQAEEA
+328 EQTDIAEKLSRAEET

-384 EQLKNAEDSTISETE
+384 EQLKNAEDSIISDTE
-399 AKLSRLHLLMEEQ
+399 EKLSRLQILMEEQ
-412 EKELAG
+412 EKELSG

-435 VKSRQVICRELLSLG
+435 VRSRQVTCRGLLSLG

-455 NQQFYQK
+455 NQQAYQK
-462 AKKHYTEMHGKY
+462 AKEHYTEMQGEY

-503 MPCPVCGSVEHPSP
+503 MPCPVCGSIEHPCP
-517 AKASEHAPS
+517 ARASEHAPS
-526 REELNAQKHQI
+526 REELNAQKQQI
-537 QKLFQEVDACSKK
+537 QQLFREVDACSKK

-562 SQIRQTARKL
+562 GQIRQTARKL
-572 EEDISLEN
+572 EENISVES
-580 TLVEDTL
+580 TLI
-587 EENVL
+587 ENVL
-592 SGNITIENIIKE
+592 EESISIGNISIENIIKE
-604 ESGKEDIC
+604 EAEKEASGKEASEKEASGKEDIC
-612 AIVLDMHP
+612 RIILDMDP
-620 VQEQFDLLEKSIYS
+620 VQEQFNLLEKSIYS
-634 IQNEL
+634 IQKEL

-652 EKQLPENRKNQE
+652 EKLLPENRKNQE
-664 VYKNAMHVSETKV
+664 GYKNAIHVSETK
-677 AGMKAKL
+677 AAAMKAKL
-684 EELQLQI
+684 EALLLRI
-691 EEGRSRVEGESK
+691 EEGKSLVEGESK
-703 VEWQSILEGKILR
+703 AEWQSILEGKILR
-716 KTQIEQAL
+716 KTQMEQAL
-724 MQAKENQAFYRD
+724 KQAKENQAFYRD

-762 SISVL
+762 SISIL
-767 NDLFEKREALTKE
+767 NDLFEKREVLTKE

-791 SRILEN
+791 SRVLEN

>member
-20 IDFIKFKEQ
+20 IDFKEFKEQ

-46 DAIIFSLYGET
+46 DAVIFALYGET

-62 DSSMLRSQYAKPET
+62 ESSMLRSQYAKPET
-76 PTFVELIFAFQNK
+76 PTFVELIFVYQNK

-111 EQANAELLCLDEV
+111 EQANAELLCLD
-124 SFSEDMGSADEMDA
+124 A
-138 SGMMK
+138 SG
-143 ASNGK
+143 
-148 GTSGILV
+148 IIV

-162 NYITELL
+162 NYVTELL

-215 ERLKT
+215 DRLKT

-230 DSVKSIVQ
+230 DSVKSIMQ

-246 PKSDFFYRIEN
+246 PESDSSYTIEN

-270 VEEWKIILEKLLEED
+270 VEEWKNILEKLLEED
-285 KKEQETIN
+285 KKEQEIIN
-293 STLCKLNEEIQEK
+293 STLCKLNDEIQEK
-306 QLQKNNLELKEKR
+306 QLRRNHLELKEKR
-319 RKEYTEKQK
+319 KKEYTEKQK
-328 EQTDVTEKFSQAEEA
+328 EQADVTEKLSQAEEA
-343 LQKAQ
+343 FQKAQ
-348 KDGEELERLTVEI
+348 RDGEELEQLTVEI

-384 EQLKNAEDSTISETE
+384 EQLKNVEHSIISETE
-399 AKLSRLHLLMEEQ
+399 QKLSRLQLLMEEQ
-412 EKELAG
+412 EKELSG

-435 VKSRQVICRELLSLG
+435 VKSRQIICRELLSLG

-455 NQQFYQK
+455 NQQAYQK
-462 AKKHYTEMHGKY
+462 AKEHYTEMQGEY

-503 MPCPVCGSVEHPSP
+503 MPCPVCGSIEHPCP
-517 AKASEHAPS
+517 ARASEHAPS
-526 REELNAQKHQI
+526 REELNAQKQQI
-537 QKLFQEVDACSKK
+537 QQLFREVDACSKK

-562 SQIRQTARKL
+562 GQIRQTARKL
-572 EEDISLEN
+572 EENISVES
-580 TLVEDTL
+580 TLI
-587 EENVL
+587 ENVL
-592 SGNITIENIIKE
+592 EESISIGNISIENIIKE
-604 ESGKEDIC
+604 ASEKEASGKEDIC
-612 AIVLDMHP
+612 RIILDMDP
-620 VQEQFDLLEKSIYS
+620 VQEQFNLLEKSIYS

-652 EKQLPENRKNQE
+652 EKLLPENRKNQE
-664 VYKNAMHVSETKV
+664 GYKNAIHVSETK
-677 AGMKAKL
+677 AAAMKAKL
-684 EELQLQI
+684 EALLLRI
-691 EEGRSRVEGESK
+691 EEGKSLVEGESK
-703 VEWQSILEGKILR
+703 AEWQSILEGKILR
-716 KTQIEQAL
+716 KTQMEQAL
-724 MQAKENQAFYRD
+724 KQAKENQAFYRD

-748 KEQIEELP
+748 KEQLEELP

-762 SISVL
+762 SISIL
-767 NDLFEKREALTKE
+767 NDLFEKREVLTKE

-791 SRILEN
+791 SRVLEN

-938 DEEALNHALKAL
+938 DEDALNHALKAL